1 MMKFCTG
8 SGPERFAPFAR
19 DSICPEV
26 PGHRSWEELMRLAD
40 SEAARGEDA
49 GEVPVGALVIDEKGL
64 ILSTAHNTCIRDCD
78 VSAHAEIS
86 ALRGA
91 GRALGNY
98 RLNGCYLVVTLE
110 PCVMC
115 AQAIV
120 SARLAGLVFGACDS
134 CEGAIVSSMAPLI
147 IPDVR
152 GSIWYMGGVLGDMCC
167 ARLRRFF
174 SRRR

>member
-1 MMKFCTG
+1 MMKLHAG
-8 SGPERFAPFAR
+8 SSSERFLPFSR

-26 PGHRSWEELMRLAD
+26 PGHRSWDELMLIAD

-49 GEVPVGALVIDEKGL
+49 GEVPVGALVIDEKGQ

-78 VSAHAEIS
+78 VSAHAEIL

-98 RLNGCYLVVTLE
+98 RLNGCFLVVTLE

-120 SARLAGLVFGACDS
+120 SARLAGLVIGARDS
-134 CEGAIVSSMAPLI
+134 CEGAVVSSMAPLI
-147 IPDVR
+147 TPECG

-167 ARLRRFF
+167 TRLRRFF